1 MSHVYT
7 LTEAALGPAY
17 NLHGGG
23 VTDQVLQLA
32 GGNQLGVDE
41 LLLIGV
47 VEHFL
52 HDRPAEGE
60 GSEL

>member
-17 NLHGGG
+17 DLHGGG
-23 VTDQVLQLA
+23 VTDEVLQLA
-32 GGNQLGVDE
+32 GGDELRIDE

-47 VEHFL
+47 VKHLL
-52 HDRPAEGE
+52 HDRPV
-60 GSEL
+60 